1 MNCPAPLAAAL
12 QAVAASLPDATN
24 HYFLKANYY
33 DHVEDFELGVDELQ
47 LDVLLD
53 GRRLADWTR
62 VSIPYSEVWD
72 VLHQRTKGSPNPN
85 GWATLYY
92 DHAAMRMP
100 PLHFL
105 GQTVHR
111 VAGQHFR
118 QAALGNDRSQV
129 FRRGALGQLFIDP
142 DGRSQR
148 VRLALEG
155 GKDAG

>member
-12 QAVAASLPDATN
+12 QAVAAGLPDATN

-33 DHVEDFELGVDELQ
+33 DHVEDTDDGDGPARWWLAVMWLNEETTRNLELRADELQ

-100 PLHFL
+100 PV
-105 GQTVHR
+105 G
-111 VAGQHFR
+111 
-118 QAALGNDRSQV
+118 
-129 FRRGALGQLFIDP
+129 
-142 DGRSQR
+142 
-148 VRLALEG
+148 
-155 GKDAG
+155 

>member
-12 QAVAASLPDATN
+12 QVVAAGLPDATN

-33 DHVEDFELGVDELQ
+33 DHVEDNDDCASPARWWLAVMWLNEETTRNFELGANELQ

-85 GWATLYY
+85 SWATLYY

-100 PLHFL
+100 ARSGPAWPTGETQL
-105 GQTVHR
+105 R
-111 VAGQHFR
+111 PAGT
-118 QAALGNDRSQV
+118 
-129 FRRGALGQLFIDP
+129 
-142 DGRSQR
+142 GR
-148 VRLALEG
+148 
-155 GKDAG
+155 